1 MEQIQTLEVLVKL
14 ASIGT
19 AGVCV
24 LSVFLIGFTIFKLPN
39 DTPEWK
45 PELLKKFINAC
56 IIIALITAVSGSLN
70 AYFNINKVAEA
81 DRATAEIVGEYEKLA
96 TDFSQLQEVA
106 QKQEDVITATRPRRP
121 AIDFS
126 PSVQE
131 SLLQFEP
138 RTVESILD
146 QSRYQ
151 RVRSLQ
157 RGLDN

>member
-81 DRATAEIVGEYEKLA
+81 DKATSEMVVEYEKLA
-96 TDFSQLQEVA
+96 TDFTQLQEVA
-106 QKQEDVITATRPRRP
+106 QKQEAVISASRVRSP
-121 AIDFS
+121 AMEIS
-126 PSVQE
+126 PSLQE
-131 SLLQFEP
+131 SLIQTEP

-146 QSRYQ
+146 QNRFQ
-151 RVRSLQ
+151 RIRSIQ
-157 RGLDN
+157 RDK

>member
-45 PELLKKFINAC
+45 PVLLKKFINAC

-70 AYFNINKVAEA
+70 AYFNINRVAEA
-81 DRATAEIVGEYEKLA
+81 DKATAEMVGEYEKLA
-96 TDFSQLQEVA
+96 TDFTELQEVA
-106 QKQEDVITATRPRRP
+106 QKQEEIISTVQPRSP
-121 AIDFS
+121 VLEIS
-126 PSVQE
+126 PSASE
-131 SLLQFEP
+131 SLIQFEP
-138 RTVESILD
+138 RSVESILD
-146 QSRYQ
+146 QNRYQ
-151 RVRSLQ
+151 RVRNLQ
-157 RGLDN
+157 RDK